1 MGFYGK
7 VINYLSKAFSKIKIN
22 NKTIQA
28 TSYDDA
34 LEFAGD
40 EWIKLSADEQTK
52 LINIKHEETK
62 LVPESNV
69 SILSEDIS
77 SENAST
83 IRLTLPTFDEAG
95 HAAGSAQHSIS
106 VNINSEKAKRAEEDE
121 KLSQR
126 IGFASTATT
135 LASGLTAKVE
145 QNAANLIA
153 EQERAE
159 NAESVLS
166 ERIGYASTGDGQAS
180 GVYIS
185 IEANTDAI
193 AAEKTRALNA
203 EEELSARIGQPASGT
218 EIATGVYEYVDEIKE
233 SILGAGELRDTLDTL
248 VEIGEWI
255 TTHGVEATNLAKAL
269 AQETTNR
276 ENADAL
282 LQQAIDVLNGAEDTE
297 ESVRWIIDEKTADIR
312 LLSADNK
319 TAIENLTKDL
329 ASTNE
334 SLSATEQKLQDQDAA
349 QLELINSLQQT
360 DAEHSQAITDINSN
374 INVIEETYETKT
386 DAQVKLELA
395 NTYTDTELGKLQLEV
410 SPAPNRYISN
420 ISQNNGLITPVFQDL
435 PFDYP
440 KAINLEYNEE
450 KGDLSFPSYFKVFAT
465 GEAPAVVYVYDGG
478 EI

>member
-7 VINYLSKAFSKIKIN
+7 VINYLSKAFSKIKVN
-22 NKTIQA
+22 NKTLQA
-28 TSYDDA
+28 GSYDDA
-34 LEFAGD
+34 LEFTGD

-52 LINIKHEETK
+52 LISIKHEELE
-62 LVPESNV
+62 LVPEVSASISN
-69 SILSEDIS
+69 EDIS

-83 IRLTLPTFDEAG
+83 IRLTFPTFDEAG

-121 KLSQR
+121 KLAQS
-126 IGFASTATT
+126 IAD
-135 LASGLTAKVE
+135 LTIQVQENKD
-145 QNAANLIA
+145 NLIV
-153 EQERAE
+153 EEERAKK
-159 NAESVLS
+159 AEKALS
-166 ERIGYASTGDGQAS
+166 DKIGEASDKEKEREAS
-180 GVYIS
+180 GVYIP
-185 IEANTDAI
+185 IEQNAVAI
-193 AAEKTRALNA
+193 VAEKNRALDA
-203 EEELSARIGQPASGT
+203 EEVLSNRIGKRASDT
-218 EIATGVYEYVDEIKE
+218 EAATGVYEYVDEVKE
-233 SILGAGELRDTLDTL
+233 SILGTGELRDTLDTL
-248 VEIGEWI
+248 IEIGDWI
-255 TTHGVEATNLAKAL
+255 TTHGAEATDLAKAL
-269 AQETTNR
+269 AQETVTRANEDGQLWR
-276 ENADAL
+276 
-282 LQQAIDVLNGAEDTE
+282 AIDILNAAEDTE

-349 QLELINSLQQT
+349 QLELINSLQKT
-360 DAEHSQAITDINSN
+360 DTEHSQAIADINSN
-374 INVIEETYETKT
+374 INTIEETYETKT

-395 NTYTDTELGKLQLEV
+395 NAYTDTELGKLQLEV
-410 SPAPNRYISN
+410 SPTPNRYISN
-420 ISQNNGLITPVFQDL
+420 ISQSNGLITPVYQDL

-450 KGDLSFPSYFKVFAT
+450 EGDLSFPSYFKVFIA